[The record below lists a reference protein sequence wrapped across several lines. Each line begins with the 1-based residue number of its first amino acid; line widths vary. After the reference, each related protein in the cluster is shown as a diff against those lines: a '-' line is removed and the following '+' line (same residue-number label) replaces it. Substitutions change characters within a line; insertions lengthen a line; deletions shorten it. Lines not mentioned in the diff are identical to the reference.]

1 MDYIEA
7 KNYLRHYRDLS
18 DRLEVIDNRLLN
30 VKAVSYQ
37 KTPGGGRHKTINDY
51 IDEKYALKKEMA
63 EIEAA
68 VAKVQDY
75 RCRMVLVYKYFEGL
89 TLEQI
94 SDNCMFYSVRQLKR
108 YHNQGINY
116 LADKVGT

>member
-18 DRLEVIDNRLLN
+18 DRLEVINNRLLN

-37 KTPGGGRHKTINDY
+37 PTPGGGRHKTINDY

-75 RCRMVLVYKYFEGL
+75 RCRMVLIYKYFEGY
-89 TLEQI
+89 TLEQVAN
-94 SDNCMFYSVRQLKR
+94 DCMHYSLRQIKKF
-108 YHNQGINY
+108 HSQGINNLTY
-116 LADKVGT
+116 KL